1 MIYVYILEMIINFND
16 KTMYLEFNL
25 RAARKIFLIF
35 YRMGYSVFVETKAR
49 LLKWKTYAIKL
60 LANQYCLKL
69 HLNQ

>member
-1 MIYVYILEMIINFND
+1 MTYVYILEMIINFND

-49 LLKWKTYAIKL
+49 LLKWKTVCY
-60 LANQYCLKL
+60 
-69 HLNQ
+69 